1 LKKFNHIH
9 DHFTYYIKHRL
20 SGYTICLNTGEGTSR
35 TTSSTQGTSETSL
48 LPADTSPSI
57 IPDIQGEPL
66 DRADWPALCD
76 PVRTE
81 LVCRG
86 PYQTSPDFTFP
97 KRDEGRSCHNNHFYR
112 KLVNGE
118 KIKRSWLVYSRKKNT
133 LYCFCCKLFSQKN
146 YHLISS
152 GLNDWKNCSE
162 VLKSTF
168 VCRGYS

>member
-1 LKKFNHIH
+1 MLEYRWRWRDIQ
-9 DHFTYYIKHRL
+9 DHIKH
-20 SGYTICLNTGEGTSR
+20 SGHQWNYTAACRHLTLHNSCYPGR
-35 TTSSTQGTSETSL
+35 TYRSCWLAS
-48 LPADTSPSI
+48 
-57 IPDIQGEPL
+57 
-66 DRADWPALCD
+66 CD

-97 KRDEGRSCHNNHFYR
+97 KRDDGRSCHHNHFYR

-118 KIKRSWLVYSRKKNT
+118 KIKRSWLVYSRKNNT

-146 YHLISS
+146 DHLIRS

-162 VLKSTF
+162 VFEIFCSGTYSIHKSTF

>member
-1 LKKFNHIH
+1 M
-9 DHFTYYIKHRL
+9 
-20 SGYTICLNTGEGTSR
+20 SGYTICLNTGEGEGTSR
-35 TTSSTQGTSETSL
+35 TTSSTQGTSETTL
-48 LPADTSPSI
+48 PPADTSPST
-57 IPDIQGEPL
+57 IPAIQGEPI
-66 DRADWPALCD
+66 DPADWPALCD

-97 KRDEGRSCHNNHFYR
+97 KRDDGRSCHHNHFYR

-118 KIKRSWLVYSRKKNT
+118 KIKRSWLVYSRKNNT

-146 YHLISS
+146 DHLISS

-162 VLKSTF
+162 VFEIFCSGTYSIHKSTF